1 MRSCYHKD
9 MKSCPRSHWVAF
21 LQGMGSALVLYPRRR
36 RPRVT
41 RMQHSSIEDALRS
54 DWETIGRD
62 LWSAVD
68 TGVPEVSEADGV
80 GRR

>member
-1 MRSCYHKD
+1 MPSCYYKD
-9 MKSCPRSHWVAF
+9 MTSCPRNHWVAF
-21 LQGMGSALVLYPRRR
+21 LQGLGSGLVLYPRRR

-41 RMQHSSIEDALRS
+41 RTQHSSIEDALSS

-68 TGVPEVSEADGV
+68 TVVPEVSEADCV